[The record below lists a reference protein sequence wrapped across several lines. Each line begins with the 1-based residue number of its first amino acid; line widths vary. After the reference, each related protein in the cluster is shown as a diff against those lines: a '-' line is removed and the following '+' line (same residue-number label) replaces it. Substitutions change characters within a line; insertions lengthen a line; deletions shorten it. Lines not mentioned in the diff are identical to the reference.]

1 MPPETSQNETAQNDR
16 PRRLLA
22 IDGGGLLGL
31 IPAEALIL
39 IEEQL
44 NLITGTA
51 KPVGE
56 RFDLIGGT
64 STGAILAAGLALG
77 LGAKD
82 LRNFYV
88 KFGSEIFSKVWF
100 PMRFWHSYSS
110 APLEKH
116 LKNVFGE
123 STTLG
128 SDRLRKQ
135 IVIVAKNAT
144 QGNDWFFT
152 NNPNSKFFKNNA
164 GLPLWQVVRASTAAP
179 TYFPPQTIEVPDGTG
194 NKQKYEFVDGGVS
207 SYNNPALQI
216 FLEATIPEYGFGW
229 PMGTERL
236 LLLSLGTGFNSNA
249 IPSGKASGYNLI
261 DWGKYV
267 VKEMMNEANLQQN
280 LLLHI
285 IGQRP
290 PAASSA
296 TSELSSSGAA
306 KGVPDENALSRVD
319 VGLGATKLVTYQRIT
334 IGLTRKRL
342 DDMGFSD
349 IDPVKVREMDAAS
362 QISNM
367 QRIGAAVAKEQ
378 VRMDALKR
386 FF

>member
-1 MPPETSQNETAQNDR
+1 MPPDTVSNDR

-31 IPAEALIL
+31 IPAEVLIL

-44 NLITGTA
+44 NQITGSV

-77 LGAKD
+77 LSARE
-82 LRNFYV
+82 LRDFYL
-88 KFGSEIFSKVWF
+88 KFGEEIFTQSWA
-100 PMRFWHSYSS
+100 PLRFWHSYSS

-116 LKNVFGE
+116 LKEVFGPA
-123 STTLG
+123 TTLG
-128 SDRLRKQ
+128 SDQLRTQ
-135 IVIVAKNAT
+135 VLIVTKNAT
-144 QGNDWFFT
+144 LGNNWFFT
-152 NNPNSKFFKNNA
+152 NNPKSKFFKNNA
-164 GLPLWQVVRASTAAP
+164 SLPLWQIVRASSAAP
-179 TYFPPQTIEVPDGTG
+179 TYFPPHTIAVPDDNGK
-194 NKQKYEFVDGGVS
+194 KQTFEFIDGGVS
-207 SYNNPALQI
+207 SYNNPALQV
-216 FLEATIPEYGFGW
+216 FLEATIPEYGYGW
-229 PMGTERL
+229 PMGADRL
-236 LLLSLGTGFNSNA
+236 LLLSLGTGFNSPA
-249 IPSGKASGYNLI
+249 IPCGYASGYNLI

-267 VKEMMNEANLQQN
+267 VAEMMNDANLQQN
-280 LLLHI
+280 ILLHI

-290 PAASSA
+290 PAAESA
-296 TSELSSSGAA
+296 TTELTLSGAA

-319 VGLGATKLVTYQRIT
+319 VGLGATKLVTYQRVT

-342 DDMGFSD
+342 DGLGLCD
-349 IDPVKVREMDAAS
+349 IDPIKARQMDAVD

-367 QRIGAAVAKEQ
+367 QRIGAAVAREQ
-378 VRMDALKR
+378 VRMEGLKK

>member
-1 MPPETSQNETAQNDR
+1 MAPETLPNDR

-31 IPAEALIL
+31 IPAEALMV

-44 NLITGTA
+44 NQITGTA
-51 KPVGE
+51 KPLCE
-56 RFDLIGGT
+56 HFDLIGGT

-77 LGAKD
+77 LSAKQ
-82 LRNFYV
+82 LRDFYLN
-88 KFGSEIFSKVWF
+88 FGSEIFRKVWL
-100 PMRFWHSYSS
+100 PMRFWHSYPS

-116 LKNVFGE
+116 LKEVFGE
-123 STTLG
+123 ATTLG
-128 SDRLRKQ
+128 SDLLRTQ
-135 IVIVAKNAT
+135 IVIVTKNAT

-152 NNPNSKFFKNNA
+152 NNPKSKFFKNNA
-164 GLPLWQVVRASTAAP
+164 QLPLWQIVRASTAAP
-179 TYFPPQTIEVPDGTG
+179 TYFPPQTIEVPDDTG
-194 NKQKYEFVDGGVS
+194 QKQSYEFVDGGVS
-207 SYNNPALQI
+207 SYNNPALQV
-216 FLEATIPEYGFGW
+216 FLEATIPEYGYGW
-229 PMGTERL
+229 PMGADRV
-236 LLLSLGTGFNSNA
+236 LLLSLGTGFNSIT
-249 IPSGKASGYNLI
+249 IPPGKASGYNLI

-267 VKEMMNEANLQQN
+267 VTEMMNDANLQQN

-290 PAASSA
+290 PATPSA
-296 TSELSSSGAA
+296 TTELTSSGAA

-342 DDMGFSD
+342 DDMGLTD
-349 IDPVKVREMDAAS
+349 IDPIKVREMDAAD

-367 QRIGAAVAKEQ
+367 QRVGAAVAREQ
-378 VRMDALKR
+378 VRMEALRR